1 MRQLQASPSCQQ
13 FSTLINKLDLFTNLR
28 ILSLS
33 QPDLLQYARCWD
45 RSTMIPSRGLAT
57 AALFAARRPLI
68 SSRSLGCGFT
78 AAYLRQRLGQNA
90 INRPVSRVWEST
102 VVNPDDAVPPIAPEE
117 GADKSGHITTHSNEA
132 ILFFDSESSCRRT
145 IACLSADMETRYLS
159 SQTQ

>member
-1 MRQLQASPSCQQ
+1 MQQLQASPSCQQ

-45 RSTMIPSRGLAT
+45 RSIMIPSRGLAT

-78 AAYLRQRLGQNA
+78 AASLRQRLGQNA

-102 VVNPDDAVPPIAPEE
+102 VVNSDDAVPPIAPEE

-145 IACLSADMETRYLS
+145 IACLPADMETRYLS